1 MHSAAYLRP
10 AEAAPQDGVGQA
22 DLLIGGERL
31 PARSGRY
38 FETIDPATERLIAR
52 VAEAETVDI
61 DAAVAAARAALN
73 GPWGHMRA
81 AERGQLL
88 LRLAALIRENQEQLI
103 ELESLDSGKPVS
115 AIRRQDLPAVLDTL
129 TYYAGWAD
137 KINGQL
143 IPARPDALTYTV
155 REPVGVVG
163 AIIPWNF
170 PLMIGMWKVAPAL
183 ACGCTVVLKPAELTP
198 LTALRIGELALAAGF
213 PPGVLNVVPGFGAK
227 AGAALVDHPDVDKIT
242 FTGSPAVGRQ
252 ILRGAAGNLKRVT
265 LELGGK
271 SANIVFPEA
280 DLEAATKAAA
290 AGIFFN
296 SGQVCSAGSRIL
308 VHEDVYDEVVER
320 LVARAQAIRV
330 GDPRATATTMG
341 PLVSRIQMNRVLD
354 YIEIGKREGARL
366 ATGGSRIGNSGYFV
380 SPTVFV
386 DVEHAMRISQE
397 EIFGPVASVLR
408 FRDEEEAIRMANG
421 TNYSLA
427 AGVWS
432 ADIQRVHRLIAR
444 LRAGT
449 VWVNTFGPTDVR
461 LPWGGNR
468 DSGFGREHGDVA
480 IENFTEPKAVWI
492 NTGATSQARPAP
504 SRKAG

>member
-1 MHSAAYLRP
+1 MSMELALRSTISR
-10 AEAAPQDGVGQA
+10 EG
-22 DLLIGGERL
+22 LLIGGRWRS
-31 PARSGRY
+31 ARSGRY
-38 FETIDPATERLIAR
+38 FQTVNPSTEEVIAE
-52 VAEAETVDI
+52 VAEAGAADI
-61 DAAVAAARAALN
+61 DAAVAAARTALN
-73 GPWGHMRA
+73 GAWGQMRP
-81 AERGQLL
+81 AERGRIL
-88 LRLAALIRENQEQLI
+88 LRLAELIRANQDALI

-115 AIRRQDLPAVLDTL
+115 AIRRQDLPAVLDTV

-170 PLMIGMWKVAPAL
+170 PLMIGMWKLAPAL

-198 LTALRIGELALAAGF
+198 LTALRIGELALEAGM
-213 PPGVLNVVPGFGAK
+213 PPGVLNVVPGFGK
-227 AGAALVDHPDVDKIT
+227 TAGAALVDHPDIDKIT

-252 ILRGAAGNLKRVT
+252 ILRAAAGNLKRVT

-271 SANIVFPEA
+271 SANIVFPDA
-280 DLEAATKAAA
+280 DLEAAVKAAA
-290 AGIFFN
+290 SGIFFN

-308 VHEDVYDEVVER
+308 AHADIYDEVVER

-330 GDPRATATTMG
+330 GDPRDAATSMG
-341 PLVSRIQMNRVLD
+341 PLVSAVQMKRVLD

-366 ATGGSRIGNSGYFV
+366 ATGGTRLGDTGFFV
-380 SPTVFV
+380 IPAVFAE
-386 DVEHAMRISQE
+386 VEHAMRISQE
-397 EIFGPVASVLR
+397 EIFGPVASVIR
-408 FRDEEEAIRMANG
+408 FTDEEDAIRLANG
-421 TNYSLA
+421 TPYSLA

-432 ADIQRVHRLIAR
+432 ADIARVHRMVKR
-444 LRAGT
+444 VKAGT

-480 IENFTEPKAVWI
+480 IENFTEPKVVWI
-492 NTGATSQARPAP
+492 NTG
-504 SRKAG
+504 